1 MFTLL
6 HFSFYVTQFRFSCN
20 VTHIKLNIGYS
31 LVMYSS
37 LDFIHHITDIVREA
51 SSYEDML
58 SRKFENN
65 IDTFKQLLQNGNNY
79 LLLANIGRI
88 NVNNLQNLVCV

>member
-1 MFTLL
+1 
-6 HFSFYVTQFRFSCN
+6 
-20 VTHIKLNIGYS
+20 
-31 LVMYSS
+31 MYSS